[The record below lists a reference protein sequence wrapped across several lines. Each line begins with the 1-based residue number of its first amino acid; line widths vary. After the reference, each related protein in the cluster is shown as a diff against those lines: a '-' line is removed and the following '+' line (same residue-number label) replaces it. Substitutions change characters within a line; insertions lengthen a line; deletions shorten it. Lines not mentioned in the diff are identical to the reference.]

1 MSRSKAVVGVVTSV
15 AASAGVLLAFLGH
28 TSSGSSA
35 TQASPVALFSA
46 FSAPAE
52 GSVDGQVHAIAG
64 DVGADAQDLSSVRTF
79 TSGLGRFDS
88 RLVAFSSVHGQN
100 ICYSLLAAKAT
111 DAGMTYCYRPHD
123 AVAPAG
129 LTGEDFSVSALEDRT
144 GPNRD
149 VGTQV
154 FGVAQ
159 DDVAGARV
167 QVAGSWQ
174 KLPISDNALYLDLP
188 GVPRSDLG
196 TVEVTLSDGS
206 TQLHDLQTGL

>member
-1 MSRSKAVVGVVTSV
+1 MAPGSRVQITVW
-15 AASAGVLLAFLGH
+15 
-28 TSSGSSA
+28 
-35 TQASPVALFSA
+35 
-46 FSAPAE
+46 
-52 GSVDGQVHAIAG
+52 
-64 DVGADAQDLSSVRTF
+64 
-79 TSGLGRFDS
+79 
-88 RLVAFSSVHGQN
+88 
-100 ICYSLLAAKAT
+100 LLAAGLIPSVLPGQGVIHREVSQGWSRNPAT